1 MWKKIGSNSTNFFLF
16 WSNLCKW
23 KGVCEKHGFILVF
36 LELSH
41 SPLVLGQGTRECALS
56 FNYSSTIQAPRIS
69 MTTFWQAHRNV
80 KTWQSK
86 FDRFKKK
93 NFDCMNPW
101 LPNPYYLLGLQIDQ
115 VVRLLWFHS
124 NYCGHQ
130 ITLHALCHNLCGW
143 ILAQSLNLRIMH
155 VCSKQNSLH

>member
-1 MWKKIGSNSTNFFLF
+1 M
-16 WSNLCKW
+16 CKW

-41 SPLVLGQGTRECALS
+41 SPLVLGQGTRECALN
-56 FNYSSTIQAPRIS
+56 FNYSNTIQAPRIT
-69 MTTFWQAHRNV
+69 MTTCDKPIR
-80 KTWQSK
+80 TSK
-86 FDRFKKK
+86 PDKVNLIDLKKK
-93 NFDCMNPW
+93 KFDCMNPW
-101 LPNPYYLLGLQIDQ
+101 LPNPYYLLGIKIDQ
-115 VVRLLWFHS
+115 VVRLLWFYS

-130 ITLHALCHNLCGW
+130 ITLHALCHHLWGW